1 MGYRRQENDYEGIN
15 MTVERS
21 YDLEWMEE
29 FGQSCQDVTG
39 ERDFMPANLLRY
51 DRELDTYA
59 IRTAQ
64 EITRRI

>member
-1 MGYRRQENDYEGIN
+1 